1 MELTNSKEEIEQL
14 QTEIFHLN
22 KKLAHLRLVTPEDHH
37 ELIDRRPTGKATVM
51 LFVGFKSHFITVSY
65 NSDTL

>member
-37 ELIDRRPTGKATVM
+37 ELIDRRPTGKARVM
-51 LFVGFKSHFITVSY
+51 LNVFRNQQSFHNCYSQQ
-65 NSDTL
+65 